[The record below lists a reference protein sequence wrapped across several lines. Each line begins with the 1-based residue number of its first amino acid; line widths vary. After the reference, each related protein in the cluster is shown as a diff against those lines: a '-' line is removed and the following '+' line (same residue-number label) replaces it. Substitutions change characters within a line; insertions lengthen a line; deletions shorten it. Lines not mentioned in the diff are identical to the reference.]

1 MNSSLTKNFCRK
13 KTCFSLQ
20 TDIKCFL
27 LISKRYFLFI
37 YRKKGKRRFA
47 KICFLY
53 DLPVPGHED
62 QGKDGDVGRDV
73 DDVLDCP
80 APGQTEGP
88 EHDDVVTR
96 RGRDT
101 DQYEEEISHSK
112 VQDQQVCG
120 VLHLGVSVDLAV
132 GLSQLWRN

>member
-1 MNSSLTKNFCRK
+1 MLNINEIRYKSRLVRK
-13 KTCFSLQ
+13 V
-20 TDIKCFL
+20 
-27 LISKRYFLFI
+27 KRPGAHNLNWMTTLAFI
-37 YRKKGKRRFA
+37 PN
-47 KICFLY
+47 
-53 DLPVPGHED
+53 LPVPRHQY
-62 QGKDGDVGRDV
+62 QGEDGDVGRDV

-101 DQYEEEISHSK
+101 DQYEEEISHGK

>member
-1 MNSSLTKNFCRK
+1 M
-13 KTCFSLQ
+13 FSLNKEKIFPVHLQ
-20 TDIKCFL
+20 
-27 LISKRYFLFI
+27 
-37 YRKKGKRRFA
+37 KKGKRRFA
-47 KICFLY
+47 KICFYY

-73 DDVLDCP
+73 DDVLNCP
-80 APGQTEGP
+80 APSQTEGP

-101 DQYEEEISHSK
+101 DQYEEEISHGK